1 MEKIYLLS
9 AFGLL
14 TIILFRF
21 GISIIEMRKVE
32 PRVGVFIFAALI
44 VLILSF
50 LTTSVLLFD

>member
-21 GISIIEMRKVE
+21 GVSIVEMRKVE

-50 LTTSVLLFD
+50 LITSVLLFD